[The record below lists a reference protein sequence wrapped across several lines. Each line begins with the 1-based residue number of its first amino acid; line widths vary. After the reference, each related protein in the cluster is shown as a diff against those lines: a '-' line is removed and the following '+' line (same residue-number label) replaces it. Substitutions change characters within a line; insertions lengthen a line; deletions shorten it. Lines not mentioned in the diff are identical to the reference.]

1 MCTCY
6 MLWFYVKMLSSH
18 LFCFEWYN
26 WCVFFYL
33 GVHVKKGQQFLCYT
47 KFYEKFSGVK
57 KKIIIYFKKILPLIW
72 FDVLHVYFYHGWTF
86 LSYQMYIS
94 ILCCDVQ
101 SITKDSTVLWH
112 SISCI
117 REKKIRH
124 DSCMKWYKTQKYSLV
139 IV

>member
-26 WCVFFYL
+26 WCVFFL
-33 GVHVKKGQQFLCYT
+33 PGCTCKKRSTIFVLY
-47 KFYEKFSGVK
+47 
-57 KKIIIYFKKILPLIW
+57 KILWKVLWCKEENNHLFQENFALNLIW
-72 FDVLHVYFYHGWTF
+72 CFKYIF
-86 LSYQMYIS
+86 LPWMNFFCHLYIS
-94 ILCCDVQ
+94 ILCCDVE